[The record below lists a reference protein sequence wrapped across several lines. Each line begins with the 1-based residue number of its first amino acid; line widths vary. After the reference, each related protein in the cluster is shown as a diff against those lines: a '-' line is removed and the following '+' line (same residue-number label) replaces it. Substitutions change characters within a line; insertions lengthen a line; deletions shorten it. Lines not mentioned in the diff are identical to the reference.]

1 MNIMSRTR
9 FIALTK
15 SVFKLWTQC
24 ACIQCIIILLIYG
37 VQIHAAI
44 GQTSDSGNPGNQP
57 DQIQE
62 EKINNKEEHEHLE
75 GQAGIAIPMVP
86 LVRINLDQNEE
97 IEIARQSLE
106 SLKNETDD
114 NTDLIK
120 KHVSTRSNTLL
131 QFINL
136 AVGGLSDL
144 QEKKFAIL
152 SKRISTE
159 VIDNLNKEISALQNY
174 VHAQNSDFDMTIF
187 WEKYSAIQRLNPLI
201 NPQNSIDNKW
211 EPFIAKILDP
221 DQLEKYKTEKYEN
234 QKFQLEVSL
243 DYIIQKLDQSF
254 FLSPK
259 EKEAFDKSWH
269 AFNQSVELAQLEN
282 SDDGF
287 IQNNYMIPID
297 LEMLRKE
304 IGDARYESFMESDFM
319 WPGLAIQ
326 EMDFLMFEDE
336 EMDTN

>member
-1 MNIMSRTR
+1 MNIISRTR

-15 SVFKLWTQC
+15 SVMKVRTQYSC
-24 ACIQCIIILLIYG
+24 LQYIIILLIYG
-37 VQIHAAI
+37 VQIHVAI
-44 GQTSDSGNPGNQP
+44 GQASDSGNSGNQP

-62 EKINNKEEHEHLE
+62 EKIDNEEDQENME
-75 GQAGIAIPMVP
+75 DKAGMAIPLVP
-86 LVRINLDQNEE
+86 LVRINVDQNEE
-97 IEIARQSLE
+97 MEIARQSLE
-106 SLKNETDD
+106 SLKNETDA
-114 NTDLIK
+114 NPDLIK

-159 VIDNLNKEISALQNY
+159 IIDNLNREITALQNY
-174 VHAQNSDFDMTIF
+174 VNAQNSDFDMTYF
-187 WEKYSAIQRLNPLI
+187 WEKYSAIQRLNPLM
-201 NPQNSIDNKW
+201 NPQNSIDKKW

-221 DQLEKYKTEKYEN
+221 DQMEKYETEKHEN

-243 DYIIQKLDQSF
+243 EYIIQKLDQSF

-259 EKEAFDKSWH
+259 EKKAFDKAWH
-269 AFNQSVELAQLEN
+269 AFNQSIQLTQLED

-287 IQNNYMIPID
+287 AHNNYMIPID
-297 LEMLRKE
+297 MEILRKE

-319 WPGLAIQ
+319 WPGMAIQ

-336 EMDTN
+336 EIDTN